1 MILNMKKLL
10 VVLCMVTCIFATTA
24 CGSDKADVVE
34 PEFLAILDDAA
45 VEEEG
50 GNEAILK
57 DYALSYYELMVE
69 CVEEDLVDTYAF
81 QYGEEMEW
89 LKAAATSYNSA
100 LEDMGSVKDFA
111 FDTQEEL
118 DAFLDSIEVNI
129 SEKEVIINVPLEG
142 TEKNASVEIIIN
154 GKGIVTSMTT
164 NVERTFGELM
174 TNAALNTLLGMG
186 TVFAVLILICFI
198 ISAFGLISKVENAMK
213 NKASKK
219 EIKEEAVNNTIA
231 QIEEREE
238 LADDLELVAV
248 IAAAIAS
255 YEGTSTDGFVVRS
268 IRKANRNKWLNA

>member
-10 VVLCMVTCIFATTA
+10 VVLCMLTCIFGATA
-24 CGSDKADVVE
+24 CGSEKEVVE

-50 GNEAILK
+50 GNEAIVK
-57 DYALSYYELMVE
+57 DVALSYYESMVT
-69 CVEEDLVDTYAF
+69 CVEEDLVDTYTF
-81 QYGEEMEW
+81 QYGEETEW

-100 LEDMGSVKDFA
+100 LEDMGSVKEFE
-111 FDTQEEL
+111 FETQEEL
-118 DAFLDSIEVNI
+118 DAFIDSIEVNI
-129 SEKEVIINVPLEG
+129 SEKEVIVNVPLEG
-142 TEKNASVEIIIN
+142 EMKNASVEIIMN
-154 GKGIVTSMTT
+154 EKGIVTSMTT
-164 NVERTFGELM
+164 NVEYTFGELM

-186 TVFAVLILICFI
+186 TVFAVLILISLI

>member
-1 MILNMKKLL
+1 MKVWSVAQLNKERALSISEQFGIPMICAALL
-10 VVLCMVTCIFATTA
+10 DVRGINTPEAVEAFLSDELSFDNPFDIKDM
-24 CGSDKADVVE
+24 DKAVE
-34 PEFLAILDDAA
+34 RITRA
-45 VEEEG
+45 VENGEKICIYG
-50 GNEAILK
+50 
-57 DYALSYYELMVE
+57 DYDADGVTSTALLYSY
-69 CVEEDLVDTYAF
+69 
-81 QYGEEMEW
+81 
-89 LKAAATSYNSA
+89 
-100 LEDMGSVKDFA
+100 LE
-111 FDTQEEL
+111 T
-118 DAFLDSIEVNI
+118 IEVSI
-129 SEKEVIINVPLEG
+129 SEDEVIANIPIEG
-142 TEKNASVEIIIN
+142 ELKNANVEVIFN
-154 GKGIVTSMTT
+154 EKGLVTSMTT

-186 TVFAVLILICFI
+186 TVFAVLILISFI
-198 ISAFGLISKVENAMK
+198 ISAFGLISKVEDALK

>member
-1 MILNMKKLL
+1 MKKLL
-10 VVLCMVTCIFATTA
+10 VVLCMLTCIFGATA
-24 CGSDKADVVE
+24 CGSEKEVAE
-34 PEFLAILDDAA
+34 PEFLKVLDDAA

-50 GNEAILK
+50 GNEAIVK
-57 DYALSYYELMVE
+57 DLALSYYESMVT
-69 CVEEDLVDTYAF
+69 CVEEDLVDVYTF
-81 QYGEEMEW
+81 QYGEETEW

-100 LEDMGSVKDFA
+100 LEDMGSVKEFE
-111 FDTQEEL
+111 FETQEEL
-118 DAFLDSIEVNI
+118 DAFIDSIEVNI
-129 SEKEVIINVPLEG
+129 SEKEVIVNVPLEG
-142 TEKNASVEIIIN
+142 EMKNASVEIIMN

-164 NVERTFGELM
+164 NVEYTFGELM

-186 TVFAVLILICFI
+186 TVFAVLILISLI

>member
-10 VVLCMVTCIFATTA
+10 VVLCMLTCIFATTA

-154 GKGIVTSMTT
+154 GKGIVTGMTT

>member
-10 VVLCMVTCIFATTA
+10 VVLCMLTCIFATTA